1 MDIFGRKKRPNKILE
16 LTSPGLFTE
25 CAKAL
30 QATCNFT
37 TLKPFTYRNI
47 TL

>member
-1 MDIFGRKKRPNKILE
+1 MDIFGRKKEAKKNIGTNSL
-16 LTSPGLFTE
+16 GLFTE

-37 TLKPFTYRNI
+37 TLKPFTYRNL